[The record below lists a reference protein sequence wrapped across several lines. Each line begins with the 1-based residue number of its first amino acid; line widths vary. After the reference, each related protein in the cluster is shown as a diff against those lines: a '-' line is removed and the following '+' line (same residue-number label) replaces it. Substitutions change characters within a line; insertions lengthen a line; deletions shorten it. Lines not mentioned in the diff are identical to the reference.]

1 MATYLDDLVT
11 GATRRV
17 AVARELEP
25 LGALRE
31 RAQDVRGAR
40 TLYDALS
47 VRGVSVIAE
56 VKRASPSKG
65 SLARDLDAAT
75 QAQHYLDGGAA
86 AISVLTEPDQF
97 LGSLDDLSAVA
108 RLGATTLR
116 KDFIVDP
123 YQIWEAKLAGASAV
137 LLIVAALDERTLAAL
152 HDEADT
158 AGLTSLV
165 EVHDEAE
172 AAVASRIGARVVGI
186 NARDLRTFVLDRDA
200 FARLRPTLAPGTI
213 AVAESGVRDPDDVHR
228 AAADGA
234 DAVLV
239 GETLVT
245 ADDPAAVVAG
255 LVAAG
260 LDGTAS
266 DADAGG
272 QVSDQR
278 KDTGV
283 GAPEPSTDR
292 GSAAGPGRSAD
303 PTPPTTASREP

>member
-1 MATYLDDLVT
+1 MASYLDDLVA

-17 AVARELEP
+17 AVARAREP
-25 LGALRE
+25 LGSLRE
-31 RAQDVRGAR
+31 RAQDVPGTR

-47 VRGVSVIAE
+47 IRGVSVIAE
-56 VKRASPSKG
+56 VKRASPSRG
-65 SLARDLDAAT
+65 PLAPDLDAAT

-108 RLGATTLR
+108 RLGAATLR

-123 YQIWEAKLAGASAV
+123 YQIWEARRAGASAV
-137 LLIVAALDERTLAAL
+137 LLIVAALDTRTLADL
-152 HDEADT
+152 HDEADA

-165 EVHDEAE
+165 EVHDETE
-172 AAVASRIGARVVGI
+172 VAIATQIGARVVGV

-200 FARLRPTLAPGTI
+200 FARLRPTLAPATL
-213 AVAESGVRDPDDVHR
+213 AVAESGIRDPDDVRR
-228 AAADGA
+228 AAVEGA

-245 ADDPAAVVAG
+245 ADDPTATVAG

-260 LDGTAS
+260 LAGRHDGSGEDRGA
-266 DADAGG
+266 A
-272 QVSDQR
+272 
-278 KDTGV
+278 
-283 GAPEPSTDR
+283 APEPCAQPS
-292 GSAAGPGRSAD
+292 
-303 PTPPTTASREP
+303 PPTTASRSQ